1 MKIKQSVN
9 QEMKKVLVLKFHLFV
24 AWWIVDYVCI
34 LSYCAVLFIERIAKM
49 KFLVLLSILAESFSS
64 QILIISGTSIVSVK
78 SMKGKLLTKEWCTFP
93 FKNERSKGVKT
104 FSKQNAGISINKIK
118 ESLWRFFKIFLYKII
133 RLWQF

>member
-49 KFLVLLSILAESFSS
+49 KFLVLLRIIFIPDSNNFRDINSFCKVYERETFD
-64 QILIISGTSIVSVK
+64 QGMVY
-78 SMKGKLLTKEWCTFP
+78 FP
-93 FKNERSKGVKT
+93 F
-104 FSKQNAGISINKIK
+104 
-118 ESLWRFFKIFLYKII
+118 
-133 RLWQF
+133 